1 MMNISILN
9 SSWDI
14 KTFDERNDEI
24 MKMFINRDNND
35 IGETIKRCREY
46 NGFTLR
52 ELGLLSGFSVENAH
66 SRIYQY
72 ESGRCV
78 ACPEITERIA
88 DALGISKYAISPLDI
103 SDEKA
108 VLFTLLKIIR
118 KYDIKIRKAGRLC
131 LLEFP
136 EELAYLNGC
145 LNFYY
150 KAQEQ
155 NRMGNIS
162 DEDLDYIA
170 QSVNTCIDIPAILMP
185 IELKEASSDDVIY
198 SVSPSVEECL
208 LLVAAKNREEADR
221 KIKEYIQK
229 NPIDTDELIDAF
241 LDKESFTRYKSG
253 RAMGIPED
261 VYNKLVSE
269 KLKEKLVAKMIDE
282 QARWLTEIET
292 LPQSEIIKMASKI
305 AVREDIIL
313 YIESADNP
321 NINSLITLLNMENPL
336 EACSEHWE
344 ENKILTEYMDSL
356 DGVIADLADSKAYE
370 L

>member
-1 MMNISILN
+1 
-9 SSWDI
+9 
-14 KTFDERNDEI
+14 

-46 NGFTLR
+46 NGYNLK
-52 ELGLLSGFSVENAH
+52 ELGLLSGFGVENAH

-103 SDEKA
+103 SNEKA
-108 VLFTLLKIIR
+108 VLFTLLKIFR
-118 KYDIKIRKAGRLC
+118 KYNIKIIKLGRLC
-131 LLEFP
+131 TFELP
-136 EELAYLNGC
+136 EELEYLNGC
-145 LNFYY
+145 LNYYY
-150 KAQEQ
+150 KAQEL

-170 QSVNTCIDIPAILMP
+170 QSVNTCIDMPAIMMP
-185 IELKEASSDDVIY
+185 IELEEASPDDVIF
-198 SVSPSVEECL
+198 SVTPSIEECL
-208 LLVAAKNREEADR
+208 LVVAAKNRKDADR
-221 KIKEYIQK
+221 KIKEYIDK
-229 NPIDTDELIDAF
+229 NPIDTDELIESF
-241 LDKESFTRYKSG
+241 LDKGSFIKYKSG

-261 VYNKLVSE
+261 VYNKLVSQ
-269 KLKEKLVAKMIDE
+269 KLKEKLVAKMIEE
-282 QARWLTEIET
+282 QAEWLSEIEN
-292 LPQSEIIKMASKI
+292 LPQSEIIKLASRI

-313 YIESADNP
+313 LFEGADNP
-321 NINSLITLLNMENPL
+321 YIQTLITLLRLDKPL

-344 ENKILTEYMDSL
+344 ENKTVTEYQDSL
-356 DGVIADLADSKAYE
+356 EGVIADLAESKAYE